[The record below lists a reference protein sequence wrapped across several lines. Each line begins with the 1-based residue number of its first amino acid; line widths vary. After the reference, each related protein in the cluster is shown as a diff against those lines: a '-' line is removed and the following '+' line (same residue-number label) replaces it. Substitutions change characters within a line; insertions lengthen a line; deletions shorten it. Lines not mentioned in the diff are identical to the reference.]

1 MNKPQQLNDT
11 HIRNNSKMLWFG
23 LLASSPM
30 FLVAVFYMD
39 KLHLHEPM
47 LPDLKN
53 ILIGICVLSIPLS
66 LLLLGRFKRHQ
77 HKIRD
82 NMQLGID
89 NTPTDLQTYI
99 TYIVIGMSLCNLPAI
114 LGLVLYILVI
124 DLYLSLFFIIVS
136 FFLGFLYKPELK

>member
-11 HIRNNSKMLWFG
+11 HIRNNSKILWFG
-23 LLASSPM
+23 MLASSPM

-39 KLHLHEPM
+39 KLQLQEPI
-47 LPDLKN
+47 LSDLKN
-53 ILIGICVLSIPLS
+53 ILLGICILSIPLS

-124 DLYLSLFFIIVS
+124 DLYLSLFFIVTS
-136 FFLGFLYKPELK
+136 FFLGFLYKPDLK

>member
-1 MNKPQQLNDT
+1 MNKPQPLNDK
-11 HIRNNSKMLWFG
+11 HIRNNSKTLWFG
-23 LLASSPM
+23 MLASAPM
-30 FLVAVFYMD
+30 FLITVFYID
-39 KLHLHEPM
+39 KLQLQEPI

-53 ILIGICVLSIPLS
+53 ILIGICTLSIPLS

-82 NMQLGID
+82 NIQLGID

-99 TYIVIGMSLCNLPAI
+99 SHIVIGMSLCNLPAM

-124 DLYLSLFFIIVS
+124 DLYLSLFFIVVS
-136 FFLGFLYKPELK
+136 FFLGFLYKPDLK